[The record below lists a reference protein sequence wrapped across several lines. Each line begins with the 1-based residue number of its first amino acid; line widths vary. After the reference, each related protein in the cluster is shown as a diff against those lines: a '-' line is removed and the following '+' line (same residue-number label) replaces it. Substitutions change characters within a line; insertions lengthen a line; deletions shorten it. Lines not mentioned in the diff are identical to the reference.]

1 MNLGAGNS
9 TIQHGMKHTELPDTH
24 FRKREPCEMETQRQ
38 ADAATPKYKLQTVR
52 AVNFQQ
58 FAQLTFQVNWLINDP
73 PSRDPCSP
81 YLFARTGSTDLQTT
95 RSTLWFVSPE
105 TTISSSVKPV

>member
-1 MNLGAGNS
+1 
-9 TIQHGMKHTELPDTH
+9 
-24 FRKREPCEMETQRQ
+24 METQRQ

-73 PSRDPCSP
+73 PSRDLCSP

-95 RSTLWFVSPE
+95 RSTLWFVTPE